1 MRFCPQCGTP
11 VMPGAKFCVG
21 CGTPVAAP
29 AAFAAGAVTG
39 IPGGIT
45 GSAAGAMRAQAAP
58 ASGGAPAPSHF
69 TPAFA
74 IVFAAI
80 FVIGLGAAAFIMR
93 QQPQRERELANASAQ
108 PGASGASG
116 NLPAGHPEVIKIP
129 DQARKFIDELKAKA
143 DAAPK
148 DVAAWDR
155 FGDAA
160 ERAAMFDPS
169 YYPKAE
175 DAYAHVLKLDPENLP
190 ALRGVGNIDY
200 DRRRYDEAIAAYE
213 HYLSH
218 KPDDSRVRTDLG
230 TMYLSSGNPDVAI
243 VQYKKVVTAHP
254 DFFEAYFNLG
264 IAYAEMENKPVARG
278 YLLKARTL
286 APDDKARGEIDQMLA
301 TIGAHGAQGASA
313 ATSGGNAAAV
323 AADGDAATF
332 QGAFE
337 QMARGLAI
345 AGPKVH
351 GVQWTGESHA
361 RLLMDDFPMD
371 QMPPFAEARFL
382 GDLKSGTADAMR
394 SHHVQGPVTVE
405 IADASSNRVMQSVTV
420 SAVDASAGA
429 AASAASSSA
438 SGAAGVSGASG
449 TFQDAVAD
457 MIRNLPVAGPKVAAV
472 QWPSTMRAKV
482 MMDNFPMDAM
492 PPFARDKF
500 IADIKSGLQS
510 AKTAHQVA
518 GTVTVDIA
526 DAQSGRVM
534 ESVSQ

>member
-1 MRFCPQCGTP
+1 M
-11 VMPGAKFCVG
+11 V
-21 CGTPVAAP
+21 
-29 AAFAAGAVTG
+29 
-39 IPGGIT
+39 
-45 GSAAGAMRAQAAP
+45 
-58 ASGGAPAPSHF
+58 
-69 TPAFA
+69 
-74 IVFAAI
+74 
-80 FVIGLGAAAFIMR
+80 
-93 QQPQRERELANASAQ
+93 
-108 PGASGASG
+108 
-116 NLPAGHPEVIKIP
+116 KIP
-129 DQARKFIDELKAKA
+129 DQARKFIDELQAKA
-143 DAAPK
+143 EAAPN

-169 YYPKAE
+169 YYPKAA
-175 DAYAHVLKLDPENLP
+175 DAYAHVLKLNPDDLP

-200 DRRRYDEAIAAYE
+200 DRRHYDEAIAAYE
-213 HYLSH
+213 HYLSR
-218 KPDDSRVRTDLG
+218 KPDDARVRTDLG

-264 IAYAEMENKPVARG
+264 VAYAEQENKPVARS
-278 YLLKARTL
+278 YFRKARTL

-301 TIGAHGAQGASA
+301 TTTRPWSAEGESA
-313 ATSGGNAAAV
+313 AASGGNAGAV
-323 AADGDAATF
+323 VADGDAATF

-337 QMARGLAI
+337 QMARGLPI

-351 GVQWTGESHA
+351 GVQWTGDDHP

-371 QMPPFAEARFL
+371 QMPPFAAKRFL
-382 GDLKSGTADAMR
+382 DDLKSGTADAMK

-420 SAVDASAGA
+420 AAVDAPAAGA
-429 AASAASSSA
+429 STSDVRRPLPASSA
-438 SGAAGVSGASG
+438 SGSSA

-457 MIRNLPVAGPKVAAV
+457 MMRNLPVAGPKVAAV

-500 IADIKSGLQS
+500 IADIKSGLTS
-510 AKTAHQVA
+510 AKSAHKVA